1 MAFVLGERS
10 KAELI
15 GVEPGLVALVEL
27 AIQITPQDFSVHDGL
42 RTIEQQREYVARG
55 ASRTMDSRHL
65 KQDDGYGHAVDLE
78 HISTIRGHLMARIAA
93 LGRRVAQR
101 DAVPSGKRRN
111 ASSASRRA
119 TEGRVLFAVG
129 RVARRLTKYAL
140 APYINGRLRWEWP
153 LIYPICRTVR
163 AVALQHN
170 LAIRWGGVWDRKLND
185 LVDDPVQEVA
195 AYIERRRALG
205 QSAFLDGP
213 HYELVT

>member
-15 GVEPGLVALVEL
+15 GVAPGLVALVEL

-55 ASRTMDSRHL
+55 ASRTMDSKHL
-65 KQDDGYGHAVDLE
+65 KQDDGFGHAVDL
-78 HISTIRGHLMARIAA
+78 
-93 LGRRVAQR
+93 V
-101 DAVPSGKRRN
+101 
-111 ASSASRRA
+111 
-119 TEGRVLFAVG
+119 
-129 RVARRLTKYAL
+129 
-140 APYINGRLRWEWP
+140 PYINGRLRWEWP

-170 LAIRWGGVWDRKLND
+170 LVIRWGGVWDRKLNE

-195 AYIERRRALG
+195 AYVERRRALG
-205 QSAFLDGP
+205 QGAFLDGP